1 MHSFRMNGEGKMDK
15 KTINF
20 FRGSIISVI
29 IVSIA
34 VFIALTLFMSVKTE
48 ESVEEISSGYMAEM
62 SIQVQQKFQSIIEL
76 RLSQVSGIIK
86 STWSEEITYGDD
98 LLEDLKQ
105 SAQVR
110 DFSYLALYAGEENRE
125 VIFGEKLHYTDNQ
138 HVMERLMQ
146 DGNVIAEAETDAG
159 ERILLLG
166 VRVEYPMK
174 DGQKSVA
181 LMAGFPM
188 DYLNEAL
195 FLDEEGTTAYYHII
209 DIDGNFVIRNRG
221 AYREN
226 YFERILE
233 TYSTYDGKTPEQYVQ
248 EMTEAMQNNQTYFTN
263 VVIEGEGKQ
272 IYCSKLSGNTD
283 WFLIFAIPMDFMT
296 KSVSELAA
304 VRVWVTLAS
313 VLIIFIAMG
322 IIFLLY
328 YRLSMNQIDNLA
340 KARRE
345 AEHANMAKSDFLASM
360 SHDIRTPMN
369 AIIGMTGI
377 AQKNIND
384 KERVD
389 DCLRKISLSSK
400 HLLDLINDVLD
411 MSKIDSGKMVLN
423 MVPVSLREQMDDLVN
438 IVQPQVSAK
447 NQIFDIFIR
456 DILSEDVVCDNVRLN
471 QVLLN
476 LLSNAIKFTPEGGRV
491 DVYMYQEQMA
501 GEENADII
509 RTHFLVKDTGIG
521 MSPEFQAKIWDT
533 FAREENE
540 QVRYI
545 TGSGLGT
552 SIAKKIVDLMGGT
565 IDLESEQGKGS
576 TVHVTLDL
584 QKSDVDL
591 EGMKLPEWN
600 ILVVDDNRD
609 LCESA
614 VANLEELGAH
624 AEWTQNGMKAVEM
637 IEAHH
642 REDNDYKF
650 VLIDWKMPGM
660 DGIETIREIRKR
672 VGMDIPIFLISAYDW
687 SDMEESVDESMIEG
701 FISKPLFKSTLYH
714 RLKQYEESYDDSQ
727 EQDTSME
734 ADLTGKRILLAE
746 DIDLNWEVAS
756 AILSMTGVELDRAVN
771 GQECLNKFDNSE
783 IGYYDAVLMDIRMP
797 IMDGYDATR
806 AIKALERE
814 DSNLPIIAMTADA
827 FSDDAQRCL
836 ECGMVAHIAKP
847 IDVKECM
854 RILNKY
860 LGNKNDEGE
869 NE

>member
-48 ESVEEISSGYMAEM
+48 ESVEEISSSYMSEM

-209 DIDGNFVIRNRG
+209 DIDGNFVIRNSG
-221 AYREN
+221 AYRES

-233 TYSTYDGKTPEQYVQ
+233 IYSTYDGKTPEQYVQ

-400 HLLDLINDVLD
+400 HLLGLINDVLD

-576 TVHVTLDL
+576 TFHVTLDL
-584 QKSDVDL
+584 QKSDVNL

-714 RLKQYEESYDDSQ
+714 RLKQYEESYDDNQ
-727 EQDTSME
+727 EQDSSME

-771 GQECLNKFDNSE
+771 GQECLNMFDNSE

>member
-1 MHSFRMNGEGKMDK
+1 MDK
-15 KTINF
+15 KTMNF
-20 FRGSIISVI
+20 FKSSIISVVA
-29 IVSIA
+29 VSIA
-34 VFIALTLFMSVKTE
+34 VFIALTLFMSAKTE
-48 ESVEEISSGYMAEM
+48 ASVEEISQSYMSEM
-62 SIQVQQKFQSIIEL
+62 SIQVQQKFQSIIDL
-76 RLSQVSGIIK
+76 RLSQVSGMIK
-86 STWSEEITYGDD
+86 STWSEEMVYNDT
-98 LLEDLKQ
+98 LKENLVS

-110 DFSYLALYAGEENRE
+110 DFSYLALYAGEENSE
-125 VIFGEKLHYTDNQ
+125 VILGEELHYTDNQ

-146 DGNVIAEAETDAG
+146 DGSMIAEAETDDG
-159 ERILLLG
+159 NRVLLLG
-166 VRVEYPMK
+166 IRAEYPMK
-174 DGQKSVA
+174 NGGKSTA
-181 LMAGFPM
+181 LIAGFSM
-188 DYLNEAL
+188 DYLSKAL
-195 FLDEEGTTAYYHII
+195 FLDEEDTAVYYHII
-209 DIDGNFVIRNRG
+209 DRDGNFVIRSSG
-221 AYREN
+221 AFRES
-226 YFERILE
+226 YFERIME
-233 TYSTYDGKTPEQYVQ
+233 TYTGYDGKMPEDYVR
-248 EMTEAMQNNQTYFTN
+248 EMSDAMHNNEVYYAN

-272 IYCSKLSGNTD
+272 VCCSRLPGNTD
-283 WFLIFAIPMDFMT
+283 WYLIFAMPMDFMT

-322 IIFLLY
+322 VIFLMY
-328 YRLSMNQIDNLA
+328 YRLSMKQIDNLA
-340 KARRE
+340 KARQE
-345 AEHANMAKSDFLASM
+345 AVHANMAKSDFLASM

-377 AQKNIND
+377 AQKNLGD
-384 KERVD
+384 RDRVE

-400 HLLDLINDVLD
+400 HLLNLINDVLD

-423 MVPVSLREQMDDLVN
+423 MIPVSLREQMDDLVN

-456 DILSEDVVCDNVRLN
+456 NIYVEDVICDNVRLN

-491 DVYMYQEQMA
+491 DVYMYQEKLE
-501 GEENADII
+501 GEENADTI

-565 IDLESEQGKGS
+565 IELQSEQGKGS
-576 TVHVTLDL
+576 TFHVTLDL
-584 QKSDVDL
+584 QKSEVDL
-591 EGMKLPEWN
+591 EGMMLPEWN
-600 ILVVDDNRD
+600 ILVVDDNQD

-614 VANLEELGAH
+614 VENLRELGAH
-624 AEWTQNGMKAVEM
+624 AEWTLNGMNAIEM
-637 IEAHH
+637 IEERHH
-642 REDNDYKF
+642 QKDDYKF

-660 DGIETIREIRKR
+660 DGVETIREIRKR

-687 SDMEESVDESMIEG
+687 SDMEGAVDESMIEG

-714 RLKQYEESYDDSQ
+714 RLKQYMDCYNETQ
-727 EQDTSME
+727 EQDSAME

-756 AILSMTGVELDRAVN
+756 AILSMTGVELERAVN
-771 GQECLNKFDNSE
+771 GQECLDMFERSE

-797 IMDGYDATR
+797 VMDGYDATR
-806 AIKALERE
+806 AIKALERK
-814 DSNLPIIAMTADA
+814 DSDLPIIAMTADA

-860 LGNKNDEGE
+860 LGSRNEGE

>member
-1 MHSFRMNGEGKMDK
+1 MDK
-15 KTINF
+15 KTMNF
-20 FRGSIISVI
+20 FKSSIISVVA
-29 IVSIA
+29 VSIA
-34 VFIALTLFMSVKTE
+34 VFIALTLFMSAKTE
-48 ESVEEISSGYMAEM
+48 ASVEEISQSYMSEM
-62 SIQVQQKFQSIIEL
+62 SIQVQQKFQSIIDL
-76 RLSQVSGIIK
+76 RLSQVSGMIK
-86 STWSEEITYGDD
+86 STWSEEMVYNDT
-98 LLEDLKQ
+98 LKENLVS

-110 DFSYLALYAGEENRE
+110 DFSYLALYAGEENSE
-125 VIFGEKLHYTDNQ
+125 VILGEELHYTDNQ

-146 DGNVIAEAETDAG
+146 DGSMIAEAETDDG
-159 ERILLLG
+159 NRVLLLG
-166 VRVEYPMK
+166 IRAEYPMK
-174 DGQKSVA
+174 NGGKSTA
-181 LMAGFPM
+181 LIAGFSM
-188 DYLNEAL
+188 DYLSKAL
-195 FLDEEGTTAYYHII
+195 FLDEEDTAVYYHII
-209 DIDGNFVIRNRG
+209 DRDGNFVIRSSG
-221 AYREN
+221 AFRES
-226 YFERILE
+226 YFERIME
-233 TYSTYDGKTPEQYVQ
+233 TYTGYDGKMPEDYVR
-248 EMTEAMQNNQTYFTN
+248 EMSDAMHNNEVYYAN

-272 IYCSKLSGNTD
+272 VCCSRLPGNTD
-283 WFLIFAIPMDFMT
+283 WYLIFAMPMDFMT

-322 IIFLLY
+322 VIFLMY
-328 YRLSMNQIDNLA
+328 YRLSMKQIDNLA
-340 KARRE
+340 KARQE
-345 AEHANMAKSDFLASM
+345 AVHANMAKSDFLASM

-377 AQKNIND
+377 AQKNLGD
-384 KERVD
+384 RDRVE

-400 HLLDLINDVLD
+400 HLLNLINDVLD

-423 MVPVSLREQMDDLVN
+423 MIPISLREQMDDLVN

-447 NQIFDIFIR
+447 KQIFDIFIR
-456 DILSEDVVCDNVRLN
+456 NIYVEDVICDNVRLN

-491 DVYMYQEQMA
+491 DVYMYQEKLE
-501 GEENADII
+501 GDENADTI

-565 IDLESEQGKGS
+565 IELESEQGKGS
-576 TVHVTLDL
+576 TFHVTLDL

-591 EGMKLPEWN
+591 EGMMLPEWN
-600 ILVVDDNRD
+600 ILVVDDNQD

-614 VANLEELGAH
+614 VENLKELGAH
-624 AEWTQNGMKAVEM
+624 AEWTLNGMKAIEM
-637 IEAHH
+637 IEERHH
-642 REDNDYKF
+642 KNDDYKF

-660 DGIETIREIRKR
+660 DGVETIREIRKR

-687 SDMEESVDESMIEG
+687 SDMEEAVDESMIEG
-701 FISKPLFKSTLYH
+701 FISKPLFKSTLFH
-714 RLKQYEESYDDSQ
+714 RLKQYMDCYNETQ
-727 EQDTSME
+727 EQDSAME

-756 AILSMTGVELDRAVN
+756 AILSMTGVELERAVN
-771 GQECLNKFDNSE
+771 GQECLDMFEQSE

-797 IMDGYDATR
+797 VMDGYDATR
-806 AIKALERE
+806 AIKALERK
-814 DSNLPIIAMTADA
+814 DSDLPIIAMTADA

-860 LGNKNDEGE
+860 LGSKNEGE

>member
-1 MHSFRMNGEGKMDK
+1 MDK
-15 KTINF
+15 RTINF
-20 FRGSIISVI
+20 FRSSIISVV
-29 IVSIA
+29 IVSIG

-48 ESVEEISSGYMAEM
+48 ESVTEISHTYMSEM
-62 SIQVQQKFQSIIEL
+62 SLQVQQKFQSIIDL
-76 RLSQVSGIIK
+76 RLSQVDGIIK
-86 STWSEEITYGDD
+86 RTPPEDVVYGEE
-98 LLEDLKQ
+98 LLEELET

-110 DFSYLALYAGEENRE
+110 DFNYLALYGGDGNSE
-125 VIFGEKLHYTDNQ
+125 VIYGDEL
-138 HVMERLMQ
+138 RLLDDQYMVGHLLS
-146 DGNVIAEAETDAG
+146 DGSIIAEAETENGD
-159 ERILLLG
+159 RVLLLG
-166 VRVEYPMK
+166 LKAEYPMK
-174 DGQKSVA
+174 DGGKSIA
-181 LMAGFPM
+181 LLAGFPM
-188 DYLNEAL
+188 DYLNDAL
-195 FLDEEGTTAYYHII
+195 FLAGEDSDVYYHII
-209 DIDGNFVIRNRG
+209 DINGKFVIRNKG
-221 AYREN
+221 AYRES
-226 YFERILE
+226 YFQRIME
-233 TYSTYDGKTPEQYVQ
+233 TYAPFEGKEPADYVQ
-248 EMTEAMQNNQTYFTN
+248 EISDAMQNGEVYFASAM
-263 VVIEGEGKQ
+263 VEGEGMQ
-272 IYCSKLSGNTD
+272 IHCSRLPGNSN
-283 WFLIFAIPMDFMT
+283 WYLICAMPLDFMT
-296 KSVSELAA
+296 KSVSDLAV
-304 VRVWVTLAS
+304 VRVWVTFAS
-313 VLIIFIAMG
+313 MLIIFVAMA

-328 YRLSMNQIDNLA
+328 YRLSVRQIDELT
-340 KARRE
+340 KARQE
-345 AEHANMAKSDFLASM
+345 AVHANMAKSDFLASM

-400 HLLDLINDVLD
+400 HLLGLINDVLD

-438 IVQPQVSAK
+438 IIQPQVSAK
-447 NQIFDIFIR
+447 NQVFDIFIR
-456 DILSEDVVCDNVRLN
+456 NILSEDVICDNVRLN

-491 DVYMYQEQMA
+491 DVYMYQVQLD
-501 GEENADII
+501 GESNVDMIQ
-509 RTHFLVKDTGIG
+509 THFLVKDTGIG

-533 FAREENE
+533 FAREETE

-565 IDLESEQGKGS
+565 IELQSEQGKGS
-576 TVHVTLDL
+576 TFHVILNL
-584 QKSDVDL
+584 QKSDADID
-591 EGMKLPEWN
+591 GMKLPPWN

-614 VANLEELGAH
+614 VDNLEELGTH
-624 AEWTQNGMKAVEM
+624 AEWTQNGMTAIEM
-637 IEAHH
+637 IEKRHK
-642 REDNDYKF
+642 RNDDYKF

-660 DGIETIREIRKR
+660 DGVETIREIRKR
-672 VGMDIPIFLISAYDW
+672 VGLDIPIFLISAYDW
-687 SDMEESVDESMIEG
+687 SDMEAAVDESMIEG

-714 RLKQYEESYDDSQ
+714 RLKQYMDTYDSSQ
-727 EQDTSME
+727 EQDAMLE

-756 AILSMTGVELDRAVN
+756 EILSITGVELHRAVN
-771 GQECLNKFDNSE
+771 GRECLEMFDNSE
-783 IGYYDAVLMDIRMP
+783 IGYYDAILMDIRMP
-797 IMDGYDATR
+797 VMDGYDATR

-814 DSNLPIIAMTADA
+814 DKDLPIIAMTADA

-847 IDVKECM
+847 IDVRECM

-860 LGNKNDEGE
+860 LGNKNNEGE

>member
-1 MHSFRMNGEGKMDK
+1 MDK

-20 FRGSIISVI
+20 FRGSITSVI
-29 IVSIA
+29 VVSIA

-48 ESVEEISSGYMAEM
+48 ESVQEISHSYMSEM
-62 SIQVQQKFQSIIEL
+62 SVQVQQKFQSIVEL
-76 RLSQVSGIIK
+76 RLDQVRGI
-86 STWSEEITYGDD
+86 TLRTPEESAVYGEDF
-98 LLEDLKQ
+98 LEELKL

-110 DFSYLALYAGEENRE
+110 DFTYLALYAGEGNKE
-125 VIFGEKLHYTDNQ
+125 VILGDNLRYTNEP
-138 HVMERLMQ
+138 HIRERLLQ
-146 DGNVIAEAETDAG
+146 DGNVIAEAEDEG
-159 ERILLLG
+159 GSRVLLLG
-166 VRVEYPMK
+166 VQAEYPME
-174 DGQKSVA
+174 DGQKSIA
-181 LMAGFPM
+181 LIAGFSM
-188 DYLNEAL
+188 DYMNEAL
-195 FLDEEGTTAYYHII
+195 FLDEADTAVYYHVI
-209 DIDGNFVIRNRG
+209 DVNGNFVIRNSG
-221 AYREN
+221 AFRES
-226 YFERILE
+226 YFDRIRE
-233 TYSTYDGKTPEQYVQ
+233 TYSAYEGKTPEQYIQ
-248 EMTEAMQNNQTYFTN
+248 ELSTAMQNDEVYYAN
-263 VVIEGEGKQ
+263 VMIEGEGKQ
-272 IYCSKLSGNTD
+272 IYCSKLPGNTD
-283 WFLIFAIPMDFMT
+283 WYLIFAMPMDFMT

-322 IIFLLY
+322 VIFLLY
-328 YRLSMNQIDNLA
+328 YRLSMKQIENLA
-340 KARRE
+340 KARQE

-377 AQKNIND
+377 AQKNLGD
-384 KERVD
+384 RERVE

-400 HLLDLINDVLD
+400 HLLGLINDVLD

-423 MVPVSLREQMDDLVN
+423 MIPVSLREQMDDLVN

-456 DILSEDVVCDNVRLN
+456 NIISEDVICDNVRLN

-491 DVYMYQEQMA
+491 DVYMYQEQTA
-501 GEENADII
+501 GEENAGIV

-533 FAREENE
+533 FSREENE

-565 IDLESEQGKGS
+565 IELHSEQGKGS
-576 TVHVTLDL
+576 TFHVTLDL
-584 QKSDVDL
+584 QKSDVSE

-614 VANLEELGAH
+614 VANLEELGTH
-624 AEWTQNGMKAVEM
+624 AEWTLNGMKGIEM
-637 IEAHH
+637 IEARHKAG
-642 REDNDYKF
+642 DDYKF

-660 DGIETIREIRKR
+660 DGVETIREIRKR

-687 SDMEESVDESMIEG
+687 SDMEDSVDESMIEG

-714 RLKQYEESYDDSQ
+714 RLRQYADNYDDSQ
-727 EQDTSME
+727 EEESSTE
-734 ADLTGKRILLAE
+734 IDLTGKRILLAE

-756 AILSMTGVELDRAVN
+756 AILSITGVELDRAVN
-771 GQECLNKFDNSE
+771 GQECLDMFDKSE
-783 IGYYDAVLMDIRMP
+783 VGYYDAILMDIRMP
-797 IMDGYDATR
+797 VMDGYDATR

-814 DSNLPIIAMTADA
+814 DNGVPIIAMTADA

-860 LGNKNDEGE
+860 LGNKKNEGE

>member
-1 MHSFRMNGEGKMDK
+1 MLNNK
-15 KTINF
+15 
-20 FRGSIISVI
+20 V
-29 IVSIA
+29 
-34 VFIALTLFMSVKTE
+34 
-48 ESVEEISSGYMAEM
+48 Y
-62 SIQVQQKFQSIIEL
+62 
-76 RLSQVSGIIK
+76 
-86 STWSEEITYGDD
+86 
-98 LLEDLKQ
+98 
-105 SAQVR
+105 
-110 DFSYLALYAGEENRE
+110 YA
-125 VIFGEKLHYTDNQ
+125 
-138 HVMERLMQ
+138 
-146 DGNVIAEAETDAG
+146 
-159 ERILLLG
+159 
-166 VRVEYPMK
+166 
-174 DGQKSVA
+174 
-181 LMAGFPM
+181 
-188 DYLNEAL
+188 
-195 FLDEEGTTAYYHII
+195 
-209 DIDGNFVIRNRG
+209 
-221 AYREN
+221 
-226 YFERILE
+226 
-233 TYSTYDGKTPEQYVQ
+233 
-248 EMTEAMQNNQTYFTN
+248 N
-263 VVIEGEGKQ
+263 VVIDGEGKQ
-272 IYCSKLSGNTD
+272 IYCSKLPGNTD
-283 WFLIFAIPMDFMT
+283 WYLIFAMPMDFMT

-322 IIFLLY
+322 IIFLMY
-328 YRLSMNQIDNLA
+328 YRLSMKQIENLA
-340 KARRE
+340 KARQE

-377 AQKNIND
+377 AQKNLGD
-384 KERVD
+384 RERVE

-400 HLLDLINDVLD
+400 HLLGLINDVLD

-456 DILSEDVVCDNVRLN
+456 DILSEDVICDNVRLN

-491 DVYMYQEQMA
+491 DVYMYQEQLA
-501 GEENADII
+501 GEENAGIV

-533 FAREENE
+533 FSREENE

-565 IDLESEQGKGS
+565 IELESEQGKGS
-576 TVHVTLDL
+576 TFHVTLDL
-584 QKSDVDL
+584 QKSDANE

-614 VANLEELGAH
+614 VANLEELGTH
-624 AEWTQNGMKAVEM
+624 AEWTQDGREAVEM
-637 IEAHH
+637 IEARHH
-642 REDNDYKF
+642 ENNDYKF

-660 DGIETIREIRKR
+660 DGIETIQEIRKR
-672 VGMDIPIFLISAYDW
+672 VGMGIPIFLISAYDW
-687 SDMEESVDESMIEG
+687 SDMEDSVDESMIEG

-714 RLKQYEESYDDSQ
+714 RLRQYEDNYDNRQ

-756 AILSMTGVELDRAVN
+756 AILSVTGVELERAVN
-771 GQECLNKFDNSE
+771 GQECLNMFDKSE
-783 IGYYDAVLMDIRMP
+783 IGYYDAILMDIRMP
-797 IMDGYDATR
+797 VMDGYDATR

-814 DSNLPIIAMTADA
+814 DSSLPIIAMTADA

-860 LGNKNDEGE
+860 LGNKNNEGE
-869 NE
+869 NK

>member
-1 MHSFRMNGEGKMDK
+1 MDK

-29 IVSIA
+29 VVSVV
-34 VFIALTLFMSVKTE
+34 VFIALTLFMSVKTK
-48 ESVEEISSGYMAEM
+48 ESVEEISYSYMSEM
-62 SIQVQQKFQSIIEL
+62 SVQVQQKFQSIIEL
-76 RLSQVSGIIK
+76 RLNQVKGI
-86 STWSEEITYGDD
+86 TLRTPEDGAVYGEE
-98 LLEDLKQ
+98 LLAELRL

-110 DFSYLALYAGEENRE
+110 DFSYLAFYAGDDSVEK
-125 VIFGEKLHYTDNQ
+125 IFGDDISYTDDP
-138 HVMERLMQ
+138 HIMERLLQ
-146 DGNVIAEAETDAG
+146 DGNVITEAEKEDG
-159 ERILLLG
+159 SRVLLLG
-166 VRVEYPMK
+166 VQAEYPME
-174 DGQKSVA
+174 DGKKSVA
-181 LMAGFPM
+181 LFAGFPM

-195 FLDEEGTTAYYHII
+195 FLDEADTVVYYHII
-209 DIDGNFVIRNRG
+209 DVNGNFVIRNSG
-221 AYREN
+221 AFRES
-226 YFERILE
+226 YFDRIME
-233 TYSTYDGKTPEQYVQ
+233 TYSAYEGKTPAQYV
-248 EMTEAMQNNQTYFTN
+248 EELSAAMLNNKVYYAN
-263 VVIEGEGKQ
+263 VVIDGEGKQ
-272 IYCSKLSGNTD
+272 IYCSKLPGNTD
-283 WFLIFAIPMDFMT
+283 WYLIFAMPMDFMT

-322 IIFLLY
+322 IIFLMY
-328 YRLSMNQIDNLA
+328 YRLSMKQIENLA
-340 KARRE
+340 KARQE

-377 AQKNIND
+377 AQKNLGD
-384 KERVD
+384 RERVE

-400 HLLDLINDVLD
+400 HLLGLINDVLD

-456 DILSEDVVCDNVRLN
+456 DILSEDVICDNVRLN

-491 DVYMYQEQMA
+491 DVYMYQEQLA
-501 GEENADII
+501 GEENAGIV

-533 FAREENE
+533 FSREENE

-565 IDLESEQGKGS
+565 IELESEQGKGS
-576 TVHVTLDL
+576 TFHVTLDL
-584 QKSDVDL
+584 QKSDANE

-614 VANLEELGAH
+614 VANLEELGTH
-624 AEWTQNGMKAVEM
+624 AEWTQDGREAVEM
-637 IEAHH
+637 IEARHH
-642 REDNDYKF
+642 ENNDYKF

-660 DGIETIREIRKR
+660 DGIETIQEIRKR
-672 VGMDIPIFLISAYDW
+672 VGMGIPIFLISAYDW
-687 SDMEESVDESMIEG
+687 SDMEDSVDESMIEG

-714 RLKQYEESYDDSQ
+714 RLRQYEDNYDNRQ

-756 AILSMTGVELDRAVN
+756 AILSVTGVELERAVN
-771 GQECLNKFDNSE
+771 GQECLNMFDKSE
-783 IGYYDAVLMDIRMP
+783 IGYYDAILMDIRMP
-797 IMDGYDATR
+797 VMDGYDATR

-814 DSNLPIIAMTADA
+814 DSSLPIIAMTADA

-860 LGNKNDEGE
+860 LGNKNNEGE
-869 NE
+869 NK

>member
-1 MHSFRMNGEGKMDK
+1 MDK

-20 FRGSIISVI
+20 FRGSITSVI
-29 IVSIA
+29 IVSIV
-34 VFIALTLFMSVKTE
+34 VFIALTLFMSVKTK
-48 ESVEEISSGYMAEM
+48 ESVEEISYSYMSEM

-76 RLSQVSGIIK
+76 RLNQVKGI
-86 STWSEEITYGDD
+86 TLRTPEDGAVYGEE
-98 LLEDLKQ
+98 LLAELRLN
-105 SAQVR
+105 AQVR
-110 DFSYLALYAGEENRE
+110 DFSYLAFYAGDGSVEK
-125 VIFGEKLHYTDNQ
+125 IFGDDISYTDDP
-138 HVMERLMQ
+138 HIMERLLQ
-146 DGNVIAEAETDAG
+146 DGNVITEAEKEDG
-159 ERILLLG
+159 SRVLLLG
-166 VRVEYPMK
+166 VQAEYPME
-174 DGQKSVA
+174 DGKKSVA
-181 LMAGFPM
+181 LFAGFPM

-195 FLDEEGTTAYYHII
+195 FLDEADTVVYYHII
-209 DIDGNFVIRNRG
+209 DVNGNFVIRNSG
-221 AYREN
+221 AFRES
-226 YFERILE
+226 YFDRIME
-233 TYSTYDGKTPEQYVQ
+233 TYSAYEGKTPAQYV
-248 EMTEAMQNNQTYFTN
+248 EELSAAMLNNEVYYAN
-263 VVIEGEGKQ
+263 VVIDGEGKQ
-272 IYCSKLSGNTD
+272 IYCSKLPGNTD
-283 WFLIFAIPMDFMT
+283 WYLIFAMPMDFMT

-322 IIFLLY
+322 IIFLMY
-328 YRLSMNQIDNLA
+328 YRLSMKQIENLA
-340 KARRE
+340 KARQE

-377 AQKNIND
+377 AQKNLGD
-384 KERVD
+384 RERVE

-400 HLLDLINDVLD
+400 HLLGLINDVLD

-447 NQIFDIFIR
+447 NQVFDIFIR
-456 DILSEDVVCDNVRLN
+456 DILSEDVICDNVRLN

-491 DVYMYQEQMA
+491 DVYMYQEQLA
-501 GEENADII
+501 GEENAGIV

-533 FAREENE
+533 FSREENE

-565 IDLESEQGKGS
+565 IELESEQGKGS
-576 TVHVTLDL
+576 TFHVTVDL
-584 QKSDVDL
+584 QKSDANE
-591 EGMKLPEWN
+591 EGVKLPEWN

-614 VANLEELGAH
+614 VANLEELGTH
-624 AEWTQNGMKAVEM
+624 AEWTQDGREAVEM
-637 IEAHH
+637 IEARHH
-642 REDNDYKF
+642 ENNDYKF

-660 DGIETIREIRKR
+660 DGIETIQEIRKR
-672 VGMDIPIFLISAYDW
+672 VGMGIPIFLISAYDW
-687 SDMEESVDESMIEG
+687 SDMEDSVDESMIEG

-714 RLKQYEESYDDSQ
+714 RLRQYEDNYDNRQ

-756 AILSMTGVELDRAVN
+756 AILSVTGVELERAVN
-771 GQECLNKFDNSE
+771 GQECLNMFDKSE
-783 IGYYDAVLMDIRMP
+783 IGYYDAILMDIRMP
-797 IMDGYDATR
+797 VMDGYDATR

-814 DSNLPIIAMTADA
+814 DSSLPIIAMTADA

-860 LGNKNDEGE
+860 LGNKNNEGE
-869 NE
+869 NK

>member
-1 MHSFRMNGEGKMDK
+1 MDK

-20 FRGSIISVI
+20 FRGSITSVI
-29 IVSIA
+29 VVSIA

-48 ESVEEISSGYMAEM
+48 ESVQEISHSYMSEM
-62 SIQVQQKFQSIIEL
+62 SVQVQQKFQSIVEL
-76 RLSQVSGIIK
+76 RLDQVRGI
-86 STWSEEITYGDD
+86 TLRTPEESAVYGEDF
-98 LLEDLKQ
+98 LEELKL

-110 DFSYLALYAGEENRE
+110 DFTYLALYAGEGNKE
-125 VIFGEKLHYTDNQ
+125 VILGDNLRYTNES
-138 HVMERLMQ
+138 HIRERLLQ
-146 DGNVIAEAETDAG
+146 DGNVIAEAEDEG
-159 ERILLLG
+159 GSRVLLLG
-166 VRVEYPMK
+166 VQAEYPME
-174 DGQKSVA
+174 DGQKSIA
-181 LMAGFPM
+181 LIAGFSM
-188 DYLNEAL
+188 DYMNEAL
-195 FLDEEGTTAYYHII
+195 FLDEADTAVYYHVI
-209 DIDGNFVIRNRG
+209 DVNGNFVIRNSG
-221 AYREN
+221 AFRES
-226 YFERILE
+226 YFDRIRE
-233 TYSTYDGKTPEQYVQ
+233 IYSAYEGKTPEQYIQ
-248 EMTEAMQNNQTYFTN
+248 ELSTAMQNDEVYYAN
-263 VVIEGEGKQ
+263 VMIEGEGKQ
-272 IYCSKLSGNTD
+272 IYCSKLPGNTD
-283 WFLIFAIPMDFMT
+283 WYLIFAMPMDFMT

-322 IIFLLY
+322 VIFLLY
-328 YRLSMNQIDNLA
+328 YRLSMKQIENLA
-340 KARRE
+340 KARQE

-377 AQKNIND
+377 AQKNLGD
-384 KERVD
+384 RERVE

-400 HLLDLINDVLD
+400 HLLGLINDVLD

-423 MVPVSLREQMDDLVN
+423 MIPVSLREQMDDLVN

-456 DILSEDVVCDNVRLN
+456 NIISEDVICDNVRLN

-491 DVYMYQEQMA
+491 DVYMYQEQTA
-501 GEENADII
+501 GEENAGIV

-533 FAREENE
+533 FSREENE

-565 IDLESEQGKGS
+565 IELHSEQGKGS
-576 TVHVTLDL
+576 TFHVTLDL
-584 QKSDVDL
+584 QKSDVSE

-614 VANLEELGAH
+614 VANLEELGTH
-624 AEWTQNGMKAVEM
+624 AEWTLNGMKGIEM
-637 IEAHH
+637 IEARHKAG
-642 REDNDYKF
+642 DDYKF

-660 DGIETIREIRKR
+660 DGVETIREIRKR

-687 SDMEESVDESMIEG
+687 SDMEDSVDESMIEG

-714 RLKQYEESYDDSQ
+714 RLRQYVDNYDDSQ
-727 EQDTSME
+727 EEESSTE
-734 ADLTGKRILLAE
+734 IDLTGKRILLAE

-756 AILSMTGVELDRAVN
+756 AILSITGVELDRAVN
-771 GQECLNKFDNSE
+771 GRECLDMFDKSE
-783 IGYYDAVLMDIRMP
+783 IGYYDAILMDIRMP
-797 IMDGYDATR
+797 VMDGYDATR

-814 DSNLPIIAMTADA
+814 DNGVPIIAMTADA

-860 LGNKNDEGE
+860 LGNKKNEGE

>member
-1 MHSFRMNGEGKMDK
+1 MDK

-20 FRGSIISVI
+20 FRGSITSVI
-29 IVSIA
+29 VVSIA

-48 ESVEEISSGYMAEM
+48 ESVQEISHSYMSEM
-62 SIQVQQKFQSIIEL
+62 SVQVQQKFQSIVEL
-76 RLSQVSGIIK
+76 RLDQVRGI
-86 STWSEEITYGDD
+86 TLRTPEESAVYGEDF
-98 LLEDLKQ
+98 LEELKL

-110 DFSYLALYAGEENRE
+110 DFTYLALYAGEGNKE
-125 VIFGEKLHYTDNQ
+125 VILGDNLRYTNEP
-138 HVMERLMQ
+138 HIRERLLQ
-146 DGNVIAEAETDAG
+146 DGNVIAEAEDEG
-159 ERILLLG
+159 GSRVLLLG
-166 VRVEYPMK
+166 VQAEYPME
-174 DGQKSVA
+174 DGQKSIA
-181 LMAGFPM
+181 LIAGFSM
-188 DYLNEAL
+188 DYMNEAL
-195 FLDEEGTTAYYHII
+195 FLDEADTAVYYHVI
-209 DIDGNFVIRNRG
+209 DVNGNFVIRNSG
-221 AYREN
+221 AFRES
-226 YFERILE
+226 YFDRIRE
-233 TYSTYDGKTPEQYVQ
+233 TYSAYEGKTPEQYIQ
-248 EMTEAMQNNQTYFTN
+248 ELSTVMQNDEVYYSN
-263 VVIEGEGKQ
+263 VMIEGEGKQ
-272 IYCSKLSGNTD
+272 IYCSKLPGNTD
-283 WFLIFAIPMDFMT
+283 WYLIFAMPMDFMT

-322 IIFLLY
+322 VIFLLY
-328 YRLSMNQIDNLA
+328 YRLSMKQIENLA
-340 KARRE
+340 KARQE

-377 AQKNIND
+377 AQKNLGD
-384 KERVD
+384 RERVE

-400 HLLDLINDVLD
+400 HLLGLINDVLD

-423 MVPVSLREQMDDLVN
+423 MIPVSLREQMDDLVN

-456 DILSEDVVCDNVRLN
+456 NIISEDVICDNVRLN

-491 DVYMYQEQMA
+491 DVYMYQEQTA
-501 GEENADII
+501 GEENAGIV

-533 FAREENE
+533 FSREENE

-565 IDLESEQGKGS
+565 IELHSEQGKGS
-576 TVHVTLDL
+576 TFHVTLDL
-584 QKSDVDL
+584 QKSDVSE

-614 VANLEELGAH
+614 VANLEELGTH
-624 AEWTQNGMKAVEM
+624 AEWTLNGMKGIEM
-637 IEAHH
+637 IEARHKAG
-642 REDNDYKF
+642 DDYKF

-660 DGIETIREIRKR
+660 DGVETIREIRKR

-687 SDMEESVDESMIEG
+687 SDMEDSVDESMIEG

-714 RLKQYEESYDDSQ
+714 RLRQYADNYDDSQ
-727 EQDTSME
+727 EEESSTE
-734 ADLTGKRILLAE
+734 IDLTGKRILLAE

-756 AILSMTGVELDRAVN
+756 AILSITGVELDRAVN
-771 GQECLNKFDNSE
+771 GQECLDMFDKSE
-783 IGYYDAVLMDIRMP
+783 VGYYDAILMDIRMP
-797 IMDGYDATR
+797 VMDGYDATR

-814 DSNLPIIAMTADA
+814 DNGVPIIAMTADA

-860 LGNKNDEGE
+860 LGNKKNEGE

>member
-1 MHSFRMNGEGKMDK
+1 MDK

-20 FRGSIISVI
+20 FRGSITSVI
-29 IVSIA
+29 VVSIA

-48 ESVEEISSGYMAEM
+48 ESVQEISHSYMSEM
-62 SIQVQQKFQSIIEL
+62 SVQVQQKFQSIVEL
-76 RLSQVSGIIK
+76 RLDQVRGI
-86 STWSEEITYGDD
+86 TLRTPEESAVYGEDF
-98 LLEDLKQ
+98 LEELKL

-110 DFSYLALYAGEENRE
+110 DFTYLALYAGEGNKE
-125 VIFGEKLHYTDNQ
+125 VILGDNLRYTNEP
-138 HVMERLMQ
+138 HIRERLLQ
-146 DGNVIAEAETDAG
+146 DGNVIAEAEDEG
-159 ERILLLG
+159 GSRVLLLG
-166 VRVEYPMK
+166 VQAEYPME
-174 DGQKSVA
+174 DGQKSIA
-181 LMAGFPM
+181 LIAGFSM
-188 DYLNEAL
+188 DYMNEAL
-195 FLDEEGTTAYYHII
+195 FLDEADTAVYYHVI
-209 DIDGNFVIRNRG
+209 DVNGNFVIRNSG
-221 AYREN
+221 AFRES
-226 YFERILE
+226 YFDRIRE
-233 TYSTYDGKTPEQYVQ
+233 TYSAYEGKTPEQYIQ
-248 EMTEAMQNNQTYFTN
+248 ELSTAMQNDEVYYAN
-263 VVIEGEGKQ
+263 VMIEGEGKQ
-272 IYCSKLSGNTD
+272 IYCSKLPGNTD
-283 WFLIFAIPMDFMT
+283 WYLIFAMPMGFMT

-322 IIFLLY
+322 VIFLLY
-328 YRLSMNQIDNLA
+328 YRLSMKQIENLA
-340 KARRE
+340 KARQE

-377 AQKNIND
+377 AQKNLGD
-384 KERVD
+384 RERVE

-400 HLLDLINDVLD
+400 HLLGLINDVLD

-423 MVPVSLREQMDDLVN
+423 MIPVSLREQMDDLVN

-456 DILSEDVVCDNVRLN
+456 NIISEDVICDNVRLN

-491 DVYMYQEQMA
+491 DVYMYQEQTA
-501 GEENADII
+501 GEENAGIV

-533 FAREENE
+533 FSREENE

-565 IDLESEQGKGS
+565 IELHSEQGKGS
-576 TVHVTLDL
+576 TFHVTLDL
-584 QKSDVDL
+584 QKSDVSE

-614 VANLEELGAH
+614 VANLEELGTH
-624 AEWTQNGMKAVEM
+624 AEWTLNGMKGIEM
-637 IEAHH
+637 IEARHKAG
-642 REDNDYKF
+642 DDYKF

-660 DGIETIREIRKR
+660 DGVETIREIRKR

-687 SDMEESVDESMIEG
+687 SDMEDSVDESMIEG

-714 RLKQYEESYDDSQ
+714 RLRQYADNYDDSQ
-727 EQDTSME
+727 EEESSTE
-734 ADLTGKRILLAE
+734 IDLTGKRILLAE

-756 AILSMTGVELDRAVN
+756 AILSITGVELDRAVN
-771 GQECLNKFDNSE
+771 GQECLDMFDKSE
-783 IGYYDAVLMDIRMP
+783 VGYYDAILMDIRMP
-797 IMDGYDATR
+797 VMDGYDATR

-814 DSNLPIIAMTADA
+814 DNGVPIIAMTADA

-860 LGNKNDEGE
+860 LGNKKNEGE

>member
-1 MHSFRMNGEGKMDK
+1 MDK
-15 KTINF
+15 KTMNF
-20 FRGSIISVI
+20 FKSSIISVVA
-29 IVSIA
+29 VSIA
-34 VFIALTLFMSVKTE
+34 VFIALTLFMSAKTE
-48 ESVEEISSGYMAEM
+48 ASVEEISQSYMSEM
-62 SIQVQQKFQSIIEL
+62 SIQVQQKFQSIIDL
-76 RLSQVSGIIK
+76 RLSQVSGMIK
-86 STWSEEITYGDD
+86 STWSEEMVYNDT
-98 LLEDLKQ
+98 LKENLVS

-110 DFSYLALYAGEENRE
+110 DFSYLALYAGEENSE
-125 VIFGEKLHYTDNQ
+125 VILGEELHYTDNQ

-146 DGNVIAEAETDAG
+146 DGSMIAEAETDDG
-159 ERILLLG
+159 NRVLLLG
-166 VRVEYPMK
+166 IRAEYPMK
-174 DGQKSVA
+174 NGGKSTA
-181 LMAGFPM
+181 LIAGFSM
-188 DYLNEAL
+188 DYLSKAL
-195 FLDEEGTTAYYHII
+195 FLDEEDTAVYYHII
-209 DIDGNFVIRNRG
+209 DRDGNFVIRSSG
-221 AYREN
+221 AFRES
-226 YFERILE
+226 YFERIME
-233 TYSTYDGKTPEQYVQ
+233 TYTGYDGKMPEDYVR
-248 EMTEAMQNNQTYFTN
+248 EMSDAMHNNEVYYAN

-272 IYCSKLSGNTD
+272 VCCSRLPGNTD
-283 WFLIFAIPMDFMT
+283 WYLIFAMPMDFMT

-322 IIFLLY
+322 VIFLMY
-328 YRLSMNQIDNLA
+328 YRLSMKQIDNLV
-340 KARRE
+340 KARQE
-345 AEHANMAKSDFLASM
+345 AVHANMAKSDFLASM

-377 AQKNIND
+377 AQKNLGD
-384 KERVD
+384 RDRVE

-400 HLLDLINDVLD
+400 HLLNLINDVLD

-423 MVPVSLREQMDDLVN
+423 MIPVSLREQMDDLVN

-456 DILSEDVVCDNVRLN
+456 NIYVEDVICDNVRLN

-491 DVYMYQEQMA
+491 DVYMYQEKLE
-501 GEENADII
+501 GEENADTI

-565 IDLESEQGKGS
+565 IELQSEQGKGS
-576 TVHVTLDL
+576 TFHVTLDL
-584 QKSDVDL
+584 QKSEVDL
-591 EGMKLPEWN
+591 EGMMLPEWN
-600 ILVVDDNRD
+600 ILVVDDNQD
-609 LCESA
+609 LCEST
-614 VANLEELGAH
+614 VENLRELGAH
-624 AEWTQNGMKAVEM
+624 AEWTLNGMNAIEM
-637 IEAHH
+637 IEERHH
-642 REDNDYKF
+642 QKDDYKF

-660 DGIETIREIRKR
+660 DGVETIREIRKR

-687 SDMEESVDESMIEG
+687 SDMEGAVDESMIEG

-714 RLKQYEESYDDSQ
+714 RLKQYMDCYNETQ
-727 EQDTSME
+727 EQDSAME

-756 AILSMTGVELDRAVN
+756 AILSMTGVELERAVN
-771 GQECLNKFDNSE
+771 GQECLDMFERSE

-797 IMDGYDATR
+797 VMDGYDATR
-806 AIKALERE
+806 AIKALERK
-814 DSNLPIIAMTADA
+814 DSDLPIIAMTADA

-860 LGNKNDEGE
+860 LGSRNEGE

>member
-1 MHSFRMNGEGKMDK
+1 
-15 KTINF
+15 
-20 FRGSIISVI
+20 
-29 IVSIA
+29 
-34 VFIALTLFMSVKTE
+34 
-48 ESVEEISSGYMAEM
+48 
-62 SIQVQQKFQSIIEL
+62 
-76 RLSQVSGIIK
+76 
-86 STWSEEITYGDD
+86 
-98 LLEDLKQ
+98 
-105 SAQVR
+105 
-110 DFSYLALYAGEENRE
+110 
-125 VIFGEKLHYTDNQ
+125 
-138 HVMERLMQ
+138 
-146 DGNVIAEAETDAG
+146 
-159 ERILLLG
+159 
-166 VRVEYPMK
+166 
-174 DGQKSVA
+174 
-181 LMAGFPM
+181 
-188 DYLNEAL
+188 
-195 FLDEEGTTAYYHII
+195 
-209 DIDGNFVIRNRG
+209 
-221 AYREN
+221 
-226 YFERILE
+226 
-233 TYSTYDGKTPEQYVQ
+233 
-248 EMTEAMQNNQTYFTN
+248 
-263 VVIEGEGKQ
+263 
-272 IYCSKLSGNTD
+272 
-283 WFLIFAIPMDFMT
+283 
-296 KSVSELAA
+296 
-304 VRVWVTLAS
+304 
-313 VLIIFIAMG
+313 
-322 IIFLLY
+322 
-328 YRLSMNQIDNLA
+328 
-340 KARRE
+340 
-345 AEHANMAKSDFLASM
+345 M

-400 HLLDLINDVLD
+400 HLLGLINDVLD

-576 TVHVTLDL
+576 TFHVTLDL

-624 AEWTQNGMKAVEM
+624 AEWTQNGMEAVEM

-714 RLKQYEESYDDSQ
+714 RLKQYEESYDDNQ
-727 EQDTSME
+727 EQDSSME

-771 GQECLNKFDNSE
+771 GQECLNMFDNSE

>member
-1 MHSFRMNGEGKMDK
+1 MDK

-20 FRGSIISVI
+20 FRGSITSVI
-29 IVSIA
+29 VVSIA

-48 ESVEEISSGYMAEM
+48 ESVQEISHSYMSEM
-62 SIQVQQKFQSIIEL
+62 SVQVQQKFQSIVEL
-76 RLSQVSGIIK
+76 RLDQVRGI
-86 STWSEEITYGDD
+86 TLRTPEESAVYGEDF
-98 LLEDLKQ
+98 LEELKL

-110 DFSYLALYAGEENRE
+110 DFTYLALYAGEGNKE
-125 VIFGEKLHYTDNQ
+125 VILGDNLRYTNEP
-138 HVMERLMQ
+138 HMMERLLQ
-146 DGNVIAEAETDAG
+146 DGNVITEAENGDG
-159 ERILLLG
+159 SRVLLLG
-166 VRVEYPMK
+166 VQAEYPME
-174 DGQKSVA
+174 DGQKSIA
-181 LMAGFPM
+181 LIAGFSM
-188 DYLNEAL
+188 DYMNEAL
-195 FLDEEGTTAYYHII
+195 FLDEADTAVYYHVI
-209 DIDGNFVIRNRG
+209 DVNGNFVIRNSG
-221 AYREN
+221 AFRES
-226 YFERILE
+226 YFDRIRE
-233 TYSTYDGKTPEQYVQ
+233 TYSAYEGKTPEQYIQ
-248 EMTEAMQNNQTYFTN
+248 ELSAAMQNDEVYYAN
-263 VVIEGEGKQ
+263 VMIEGEGKQ
-272 IYCSKLSGNTD
+272 IYCSKLPGNTD
-283 WFLIFAIPMDFMT
+283 WYLIFAMPMDFMT

-313 VLIIFIAMG
+313 VLVIFIAMG
-322 IIFLLY
+322 VIFLLY
-328 YRLSMNQIDNLA
+328 YRLSMKQIENLA
-340 KARRE
+340 KARQE

-377 AQKNIND
+377 AQKNLGD
-384 KERVD
+384 RERVE

-400 HLLDLINDVLD
+400 HLLGLINDVLD

-423 MVPVSLREQMDDLVN
+423 MIPVSLREQMDDLVN

-456 DILSEDVVCDNVRLN
+456 NIISEDVICDNVRLN

-491 DVYMYQEQMA
+491 DVYMYQEQTA
-501 GEENADII
+501 GEENAGIV

-565 IDLESEQGKGS
+565 IELHSEQGKGS
-576 TVHVTLDL
+576 TFHVTLDL
-584 QKSDVDL
+584 QKSDVSE

-614 VANLEELGAH
+614 VANLEELGTH
-624 AEWTQNGMKAVEM
+624 AEWTLNGMKGIEM
-637 IEAHH
+637 IEARHKAG
-642 REDNDYKF
+642 DDYKF

-660 DGIETIREIRKR
+660 DGVETIREIRKR

-687 SDMEESVDESMIEG
+687 SDMEDSVDESMIEG

-714 RLKQYEESYDDSQ
+714 RLRQYADNYDDSQ
-727 EQDTSME
+727 EEESSTE
-734 ADLTGKRILLAE
+734 IDLTGKRILLAE

-756 AILSMTGVELDRAVN
+756 AILSITGVELDRAVN
-771 GQECLNKFDNSE
+771 GRECLDMFDKSE
-783 IGYYDAVLMDIRMP
+783 VGYYDAILMDIRMP
-797 IMDGYDATR
+797 VMDGYDATR

-814 DSNLPIIAMTADA
+814 DNGVPIIAMTADA

-860 LGNKNDEGE
+860 LGNKKNEGE

>member
-1 MHSFRMNGEGKMDK
+1 MDK

-20 FRGSIISVI
+20 FRGSITSVI
-29 IVSIA
+29 IVSIV
-34 VFIALTLFMSVKTE
+34 VFIALTLFMSVKTK
-48 ESVEEISSGYMAEM
+48 ESVEEISYSYMSEM

-76 RLSQVSGIIK
+76 RLNQVKGI
-86 STWSEEITYGDD
+86 TLRTPEDGAVYGEE
-98 LLEDLKQ
+98 LLAELRL

-110 DFSYLALYAGEENRE
+110 DFSYLAFYAGDGSVEK
-125 VIFGEKLHYTDNQ
+125 IFGDDISYTDDP
-138 HVMERLMQ
+138 HIMERLLQ
-146 DGNVIAEAETDAG
+146 DGNVITEAEKEDG
-159 ERILLLG
+159 SRVLLLG
-166 VRVEYPMK
+166 VQAEYPME
-174 DGQKSVA
+174 DGKKSVA
-181 LMAGFPM
+181 LFAGFPM

-195 FLDEEGTTAYYHII
+195 FLDEADTVVYYHII
-209 DIDGNFVIRNRG
+209 DVNGNFVIRNSG
-221 AYREN
+221 AFRES
-226 YFERILE
+226 YFDRIME
-233 TYSTYDGKTPEQYVQ
+233 IYSAYEGKTPAQYV
-248 EMTEAMQNNQTYFTN
+248 EELSAAMLNNEVYYAN
-263 VVIEGEGKQ
+263 VVIDGERKQ
-272 IYCSKLSGNTD
+272 IYCSKLPGNTD
-283 WFLIFAIPMDFMT
+283 WYLIFAMPMDFMT

-322 IIFLLY
+322 IIFLMY
-328 YRLSMNQIDNLA
+328 YRLSMKQIENLA
-340 KARRE
+340 KARQE

-377 AQKNIND
+377 AQKNLGD
-384 KERVD
+384 RERVE

-400 HLLDLINDVLD
+400 HLLGLINDVLD

-447 NQIFDIFIR
+447 NQVFDIFIR
-456 DILSEDVVCDNVRLN
+456 DILSEDVICDNVRLN

-476 LLSNAIKFTPEGGRV
+476 LLSNAIKFTPEGGRI
-491 DVYMYQEQMA
+491 DVYMYQEQLA
-501 GEENADII
+501 GEENAGIV

-533 FAREENE
+533 FSREENE

-565 IDLESEQGKGS
+565 IELESEQGKGS
-576 TVHVTLDL
+576 TFHVTVDL
-584 QKSDVDL
+584 QKSDANE
-591 EGMKLPEWN
+591 EGVKLPEWN

-614 VANLEELGAH
+614 VANLEELGTH
-624 AEWTQNGMKAVEM
+624 AEWTQDGREAVEM
-637 IEAHH
+637 IEARHH
-642 REDNDYKF
+642 ENNDYKF

-660 DGIETIREIRKR
+660 DGIETIQEIRKR
-672 VGMDIPIFLISAYDW
+672 VGMGIPIFLISAYDW
-687 SDMEESVDESMIEG
+687 SDMEDSVDESMIEG

-714 RLKQYEESYDDSQ
+714 RLRQYEDNYDNRQ

-756 AILSMTGVELDRAVN
+756 AILSVTGVELERAVN
-771 GQECLNKFDNSE
+771 GQECLNMFDKSE
-783 IGYYDAVLMDIRMP
+783 IGYYDAILMDIRMP
-797 IMDGYDATR
+797 VMDGYDATR

-814 DSNLPIIAMTADA
+814 DSSLPIIAMTADA

-860 LGNKNDEGE
+860 LGNKNNEGE
-869 NE
+869 NK

>member
-1 MHSFRMNGEGKMDK
+1 MDK

-20 FRGSIISVI
+20 FRGSITSVI
-29 IVSIA
+29 VVSIA
-34 VFIALTLFMSVKTE
+34 VFIALTFFMSVKTE
-48 ESVEEISSGYMAEM
+48 ESVEEISYSYMSEM

-76 RLSQVSGIIK
+76 RLSQVDGIIK
-86 STWSEEITYGDD
+86 RTWTEEAVYGEE
-98 LLEDLKQ
+98 LLEDLEL
-105 SAQVR
+105 SGQVR
-110 DFSYLALYAGEENRE
+110 DFTYLALYAGEDNTEVVYGEN
-125 VIFGEKLHYTDNQ
+125 LSYTNDQ
-138 HVMERLMQ
+138 HVMERLMN
-146 DGNVIAEAETDAG
+146 DGSVVAEAETEDG
-159 ERILLLG
+159 SRVLLLG
-166 VRVEYPMK
+166 KRVEYPMRN
-174 DGQKSVA
+174 GVKSIA
-181 LMAGFPM
+181 LIAGFSM
-188 DYLNEAL
+188 DYLSEAL
-195 FLDEEGTTAYYHII
+195 FLDEEDMAVYYHII
-209 DIDGNFVIRNRG
+209 DVNGNFVIRSSG
-221 AYREN
+221 AYRES
-226 YFERILE
+226 YFERIRE
-233 TYSTYDGKTPEQYVQ
+233 TYSTYNGKTSEQYIQ
-248 EMTEAMQNNQTYFTN
+248 ELSLAMQNDEVYYAN
-263 VVIEGEGKQ
+263 VLIEGEGKQ
-272 IYCSKLSGNTD
+272 IYCSRLPGNTD
-283 WFLIFAIPMDFMT
+283 WYLVFAMPMDFMT

-313 VLIIFIAMG
+313 VLIIFVAMG

-328 YRLSMNQIDNLA
+328 YRLSMKQIDNLA

-345 AEHANMAKSDFLASM
+345 AERANMAKSDFLASM

-377 AQKNIND
+377 AQKNLND
-384 KERVD
+384 RDRVE

-400 HLLDLINDVLD
+400 HLLGLINDVLD

-423 MVPVSLREQMDDLVN
+423 MIPVSLREQMDDLVN

-447 NQIFDIFIR
+447 KQVFDIFIR
-456 DILSEDVVCDNVRLN
+456 DILSEDVICDNVRLN

-491 DVYMYQEQMA
+491 DVYMYQEQPE
-501 GEENADII
+501 GEEKENVI

-565 IDLESEQGKGS
+565 IELESEQGKGS
-576 TVHVTLDL
+576 TFHVTLDL
-584 QKSDVDL
+584 QKSDVDVD
-591 EGMKLPEWN
+591 GMKLPDWN

-614 VANLEELGAH
+614 VANLQELGTK

-637 IEAHH
+637 IEKRHH
-642 REDNDYKF
+642 ENDDYKF

-660 DGIETIREIRKR
+660 DGVETIREIRKR
-672 VGMDIPIFLISAYDW
+672 VGLDIPIFLISAYDW
-687 SDMEESVDESMIEG
+687 SDMEEAVDESMIEG

-714 RLKQYEESYDDSQ
+714 RLRQYMEEAGDDQ
-727 EQDTSME
+727 EQDSFME

-756 AILSMTGVELDRAVN
+756 AILSMTGVELERAVN
-771 GQECLNKFDNSE
+771 GQECLNMFDQSE
-783 IGYYDAVLMDIRMP
+783 PGYYDAILMDIRMP
-797 IMDGYDATR
+797 VMDGYDATR

-814 DSNLPIIAMTADA
+814 DSGLPIIAMTADA

-860 LGNKNDEGE
+860 LGNRKNEGE

>member
-1 MHSFRMNGEGKMDK
+1 MDK

-20 FRGSIISVI
+20 FRGSITSVI
-29 IVSIA
+29 VVSIA

-48 ESVEEISSGYMAEM
+48 ESVQEISHSYMSEM
-62 SIQVQQKFQSIIEL
+62 SVQVQQKFQSIVEL
-76 RLSQVSGIIK
+76 RLDQVRGI
-86 STWSEEITYGDD
+86 TLRTPEESAVYGEDF
-98 LLEDLKQ
+98 LEELKL

-110 DFSYLALYAGEENRE
+110 DFTYLALYAGEGNKE
-125 VIFGEKLHYTDNQ
+125 VILGDNLRYTNEP
-138 HVMERLMQ
+138 HIRERLLQ
-146 DGNVIAEAETDAG
+146 DGNVIAEAEDEG
-159 ERILLLG
+159 GSRVLLLG
-166 VRVEYPMK
+166 VQAEYPME
-174 DGQKSVA
+174 DGQKSIA
-181 LMAGFPM
+181 LIAGFSM
-188 DYLNEAL
+188 DYMNEAL
-195 FLDEEGTTAYYHII
+195 FLDEADTAVYYHVI
-209 DIDGNFVIRNRG
+209 DVNGNFVIRNSG
-221 AYREN
+221 AFRES
-226 YFERILE
+226 YFDRIRE
-233 TYSTYDGKTPEQYVQ
+233 TYSAYEGKTPEQYIQ
-248 EMTEAMQNNQTYFTN
+248 ELSTAMQNDEVYYAN
-263 VVIEGEGKQ
+263 VMIEGEGKQ
-272 IYCSKLSGNTD
+272 IYCSKLPGNTD
-283 WFLIFAIPMDFMT
+283 WYLIFAMPMDFMT

-322 IIFLLY
+322 VIFLMY
-328 YRLSMNQIDNLA
+328 YRLSMKQIENLA
-340 KARRE
+340 KARQE

-377 AQKNIND
+377 AQKNLGD
-384 KERVD
+384 RERVE

-400 HLLDLINDVLD
+400 HLLGLINDVLD

-423 MVPVSLREQMDDLVN
+423 MIPVSLREQMDDLVN

-456 DILSEDVVCDNVRLN
+456 NIISEDVICDNVRLN

-491 DVYMYQEQMA
+491 DVYMYQEQTA
-501 GEENADII
+501 GEENAGIV

-533 FAREENE
+533 FSREENE

-565 IDLESEQGKGS
+565 IELHSEQGKGS
-576 TVHVTLDL
+576 TFHVTLDL
-584 QKSDVDL
+584 QKSDVSE

-614 VANLEELGAH
+614 VANLEELGTH
-624 AEWTQNGMKAVEM
+624 AEWTLNGMKGIEM
-637 IEAHH
+637 IEARHKAG
-642 REDNDYKF
+642 DDYKF

-660 DGIETIREIRKR
+660 DGVETIREIRKR

-687 SDMEESVDESMIEG
+687 SNMEDSVDESMIEG

-714 RLKQYEESYDDSQ
+714 RLRQYADNYDDSQ
-727 EQDTSME
+727 EEESSTE
-734 ADLTGKRILLAE
+734 IDLTGKRILLAE

-756 AILSMTGVELDRAVN
+756 AILSITGVELDRAVN
-771 GQECLNKFDNSE
+771 GQECLDMFDKSE
-783 IGYYDAVLMDIRMP
+783 VGYYDAILMDIRMP
-797 IMDGYDATR
+797 VMDGYDATR

-814 DSNLPIIAMTADA
+814 DNGVPIIAMTADA

-860 LGNKNDEGE
+860 LGNKKNEGE

>member
-1 MHSFRMNGEGKMDK
+1 MDK

-20 FRGSIISVI
+20 FRGSITSVI
-29 IVSIA
+29 VVSIA

-48 ESVEEISSGYMAEM
+48 ESVQEISHSYMSEM
-62 SIQVQQKFQSIIEL
+62 SVQVQQKFQSIVEL
-76 RLSQVSGIIK
+76 RLDQVRGI
-86 STWSEEITYGDD
+86 TLRTPEESAVYGEDF
-98 LLEDLKQ
+98 LEELKL

-110 DFSYLALYAGEENRE
+110 DFTYLALYAGEGNKE
-125 VIFGEKLHYTDNQ
+125 VILGDNLRYTNEP
-138 HVMERLMQ
+138 HIRERLLQ
-146 DGNVIAEAETDAG
+146 DGNVIAEAEDEG
-159 ERILLLG
+159 GSRVLLLG
-166 VRVEYPMK
+166 VQAEYPME
-174 DGQKSVA
+174 DGQKSIA
-181 LMAGFPM
+181 LIAGFSM
-188 DYLNEAL
+188 DYMNEAL
-195 FLDEEGTTAYYHII
+195 FLDEADTAVYYHVI
-209 DIDGNFVIRNRG
+209 DVNGNFVIRNSG
-221 AYREN
+221 AFRES
-226 YFERILE
+226 YFDRIRE
-233 TYSTYDGKTPEQYVQ
+233 TYSAYEGKTPEQYIQ
-248 EMTEAMQNNQTYFTN
+248 ELSTAMQNDEVYYAN
-263 VVIEGEGKQ
+263 VMIEGEGKQ
-272 IYCSKLSGNTD
+272 IYCSKLPGNTD
-283 WFLIFAIPMDFMT
+283 WYLIFAMPMDFMT

-322 IIFLLY
+322 VIFLMY
-328 YRLSMNQIDNLA
+328 YRLSMKQIENLA
-340 KARRE
+340 KARQE

-377 AQKNIND
+377 AQKNLGD
-384 KERVD
+384 RERVE

-400 HLLDLINDVLD
+400 HLLGLINDVLD

-423 MVPVSLREQMDDLVN
+423 MIPVSLREQMDDLVN

-456 DILSEDVVCDNVRLN
+456 NIISEDVICDNVRLN

-491 DVYMYQEQMA
+491 DVYMYQEQTA
-501 GEENADII
+501 GEENAGIV

-533 FAREENE
+533 FSREENE

-565 IDLESEQGKGS
+565 IELHSEQGKGS
-576 TVHVTLDL
+576 TFHVTLDL
-584 QKSDVDL
+584 QKSDVSE

-614 VANLEELGAH
+614 VANLEELGTH
-624 AEWTQNGMKAVEM
+624 AEWTLNGMKGIEM
-637 IEAHH
+637 IEARHKAG
-642 REDNDYKF
+642 DDYKF

-660 DGIETIREIRKR
+660 DGVETIREIRKR

-687 SDMEESVDESMIEG
+687 SDMEDSVDESMIEG

-714 RLKQYEESYDDSQ
+714 RLRQYADNYDDSQ
-727 EQDTSME
+727 EEESSTE
-734 ADLTGKRILLAE
+734 IDLTGKRILLAE

-756 AILSMTGVELDRAVN
+756 AILSITGVELDRAVN
-771 GQECLNKFDNSE
+771 GQECLDMFDKSE
-783 IGYYDAVLMDIRMP
+783 VGYYDAILMDIRMP
-797 IMDGYDATR
+797 VMDGYDATR

-814 DSNLPIIAMTADA
+814 DNGVPIIAMTADA

-860 LGNKNDEGE
+860 LGNKKNEGE

>member
-1 MHSFRMNGEGKMDK
+1 MDK

-20 FRGSIISVI
+20 FRGSITSVI
-29 IVSIA
+29 VVSIA

-48 ESVEEISSGYMAEM
+48 ESVQEISHSYMSEM
-62 SIQVQQKFQSIIEL
+62 SVQVQQKFQSIVEL
-76 RLSQVSGIIK
+76 RLDQVRGI
-86 STWSEEITYGDD
+86 TLRTPEESAVYGEDF
-98 LLEDLKQ
+98 LEELKL

-110 DFSYLALYAGEENRE
+110 DFTYLALYAGEGNKE
-125 VIFGEKLHYTDNQ
+125 VILGDNLRYTNEP
-138 HVMERLMQ
+138 HIRERLLQ
-146 DGNVIAEAETDAG
+146 DGNVIAEAEDEG
-159 ERILLLG
+159 GSRVLLLG
-166 VRVEYPMK
+166 VQAEYPME
-174 DGQKSVA
+174 DGQKSIA
-181 LMAGFPM
+181 LIAGFSM
-188 DYLNEAL
+188 DYMNEAL
-195 FLDEEGTTAYYHII
+195 FLDEADTAVYYHVI
-209 DIDGNFVIRNRG
+209 DVNGNFVIRNSG
-221 AYREN
+221 AFRES
-226 YFERILE
+226 YFDRIRE
-233 TYSTYDGKTPEQYVQ
+233 IYSAYEGKTPEQYIQ
-248 EMTEAMQNNQTYFTN
+248 ELSTAMQNDEVYYAN
-263 VVIEGEGKQ
+263 VMIEGEGKQ
-272 IYCSKLSGNTD
+272 IYCSKLPGNTD
-283 WFLIFAIPMDFMT
+283 WYLIFAMPMDFMT

-322 IIFLLY
+322 VIFLLY
-328 YRLSMNQIDNLA
+328 YRLSMKQIENLA
-340 KARRE
+340 KARQE

-377 AQKNIND
+377 AQKNLGD
-384 KERVD
+384 RERVE

-400 HLLDLINDVLD
+400 HLLGLINDVLD

-423 MVPVSLREQMDDLVN
+423 MIPVSLREQMDDLVN

-456 DILSEDVVCDNVRLN
+456 NIISEDVICDNVRLN

-491 DVYMYQEQMA
+491 DVYMYQEQTA
-501 GEENADII
+501 GEENAGIV

-533 FAREENE
+533 FSREENE

-565 IDLESEQGKGS
+565 IELHSEQGKGS
-576 TVHVTLDL
+576 TFHVTLDL
-584 QKSDVDL
+584 QKSDVSE

-614 VANLEELGAH
+614 VANLEELGTH
-624 AEWTQNGMKAVEM
+624 AEWTLNGMKGIEM
-637 IEAHH
+637 IEARHKAG
-642 REDNDYKF
+642 DDYKF

-660 DGIETIREIRKR
+660 DGVETIREIRKR

-687 SDMEESVDESMIEG
+687 SDMEDSVDESMIEG

-714 RLKQYEESYDDSQ
+714 RLRQYADNYDDSQ
-727 EQDTSME
+727 EEESSTE
-734 ADLTGKRILLAE
+734 IDLTGKRILLAE

-756 AILSMTGVELDRAVN
+756 AILSITGVELDRAVN
-771 GQECLNKFDNSE
+771 GQECLDMFDKSE
-783 IGYYDAVLMDIRMP
+783 VGYYDAILMDIRMP
-797 IMDGYDATR
+797 VMDGYDATR

-814 DSNLPIIAMTADA
+814 DNGVPIIAMTADA

-860 LGNKNDEGE
+860 LGNKKNEGE